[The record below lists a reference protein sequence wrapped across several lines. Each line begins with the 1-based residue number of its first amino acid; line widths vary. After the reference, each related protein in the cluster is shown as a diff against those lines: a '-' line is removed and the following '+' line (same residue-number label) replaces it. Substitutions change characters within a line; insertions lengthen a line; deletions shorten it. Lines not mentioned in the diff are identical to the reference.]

1 MGVKSVEARWTIAT
15 RTKAARPPAE
25 ETAAPKDIPSQP
37 RPQQRHDQTTRKAA
51 AQRFALAS
59 AKLAADTRCHQVV
72 VLDVAGLSPLA
83 DFFVI
88 ASGTSARQMRTV
100 ADELSEVA
108 QQNGYPSRGSSRY
121 EGESWI
127 LLDCVDVVIH
137 IFNTEARGYYDL
149 DSLWGDAK
157 RVEWEQEIAQ

>member
-1 MGVKSVEARWTIAT
+1 MTEQQQPVVEHQPDRAGRGSAPGGEDAAKRLAEARRFAIA
-15 RTKAARPPAE
+15 AARH
-25 ETAAPKDIPSQP
+25 AAN
-37 RPQQRHDQTTRKAA
+37 
-51 AQRFALAS
+51 
-59 AKLAADTRCHQVV
+59 TRCTNVV
-72 VLDVAGLSPLA
+72 VLELGGLSPVT

-88 ASGTSARQMRTV
+88 ATGTSARQMRTV